1 LIVPAQVEVTL
12 PASVDVM
19 AELRTEIA
27 RDLGVSVKLGY
38 DSHRSLGDLPAYV
51 IVAAALQPFFNSM
64 LTQWGSDAAT
74 RLTRAL
80 NRLRHV
86 QRSGGESNDVTI
98 VKVVEPTYRIT
109 MIFDDAA
116 ARDPQA
122 VRRMLD
128 LQFETMRPRTVLRWS
143 PERGDWRAERRS
155 RP

>member
-1 LIVPAQVEVTL
+1 MQAHVEITL
-12 PASVDVM
+12 PAGVDAM
-19 AELRTEIA
+19 PDLRAEVA
-27 RDLGVSVKLGY
+27 RDLGVSVKLGC
-38 DSHRSLGDLPAYV
+38 DGHRGLGDVPGYV
-51 IVAAALQPFFNSM
+51 IVAAALQPFFNSI

-80 NRLRHV
+80 DRLRHV
-86 QRSGGESNDVTI
+86 ERSGGGSNDVTI

-116 ARDPQA
+116 ARDPEA
-122 VRRMLD
+122 VRRMFD